1 MLGEEINRI
10 SHGSDSGQS
19 LLRDGNEV
27 YDRLQQI
34 ADEDDSDSEGEENDK
49 LHNGGIG
56 DHEANDVE
64 LGTLPATTPR
74 TPGSGSGSVSGQRS
88 PALHIVRTP
97 DHDDNEGT
105 IDSST
110 GELAGVYLG
119 ILNLFVTMP
128 QFVGSFVSFV
138 VFAILEPGK
147 SPELAGRDDSRPAH
161 TKGVNA
167 IAVTMTMGGFGSLV
181 AAYRTYRLRK
191 VR

>member
-10 SHGSDSGQS
+10 SHGSDGGAS
-19 LLRDGNEV
+19 LLRGGNEV

-49 LHNGGIG
+49 LHNGDIG
-56 DHEANDVE
+56 DHEAEDVE
-64 LGTLPATTPR
+64 LGTLPTTTPR
-74 TPGSGSGSVSGQRS
+74 TPGSISGSASGQRS

-97 DHDDNEGT
+97 EHDDIEGT

-147 SPELAGRDDSRPAH
+147 SPELAGRDDNRPAH